1 MPADWKLLLA
11 FEAVARHGSF
21 SRAAQELNVQQPAMS
36 RRVAALETLLGTQ
49 LLHRAR
55 PALSMTSDGEIL
67 YRAVSGSLVQ
77 VQTALDQIESRA
89 QKSTVIVN
97 TTIGFASCF
106 LMKRLH
112 GFRDA
117 HPDIMIELVS
127 RDLNDSYQENKADV
141 IITFDE
147 PDHLP
152 GVDQHLIFGEQ
163 MIAVCAPSYLKAPF
177 QDRADLL
184 DHRLLHLTQGLH
196 GQDWVSYLGRPIG
209 DIGAPA
215 SSDRFTSFI
224 IYLQAV
230 LNGDGIALGWEHLL
244 DDHLASGS
252 LVRAAAHV
260 HRSDRGYFACLT
272 KRAHANTAAREFVD
286 WITFLATDQV
296 QSG

>member
-1 MPADWKLLLA
+1 MPANWKLLLA

-89 QKSTVIVN
+89 QKSIVIVN

-112 GFRDA
+112 GFRDT

-127 RDLNDSYQENKADV
+127 RDLNDGYQENKADV

-152 GVDQHLIFGEQ
+152 GVDQHLIFGER
-163 MIAVCAPSYLKAPF
+163 MIAVCAPGYLVAPL

-184 DHRLLHLTQGLH
+184 DHRLLHLTQGIH
-196 GQDWVSYLGRPIG
+196 GQDWAGYLGRAVG
-209 DIGAPA
+209 DLGVPT
-215 SSDRFTSFI
+215 SSERFTSFI

-244 DDHLASGS
+244 DNHLASGS
-252 LVRAAAHV
+252 LVRAANHV
-260 HRSDRGYFACLT
+260 HRSNRGYFACLT
-272 KRAHANTAAREFVD
+272 KRAQTNTAARDFVA
-286 WITFLATDQV
+286 WIASLATDQA
-296 QSG
+296 QPA

>member
-11 FEAVARHGSF
+11 FEAAARHGSF

-36 RRVAALETLLGTQ
+36 RRVAALEALLGTR
-49 LLHRAR
+49 LLHRTR
-55 PALSMTSDGEIL
+55 PALSLTSDGEVL

-77 VQTALDQIESRA
+77 VQTAMDQIENQA

-117 HPDIMIELVS
+117 YPDIMIELVS
-127 RDLNDSYQENKADV
+127 RDLNDSYHEAKADV

-152 GVDQHLIFGEQ
+152 GVAQHRIFGEQ
-163 MIAVCAPSYLKAPF
+163 MIAVCAPGYLKVPL

-184 DHRLLHLTQGLH
+184 HHRLLHLTQGIH
-196 GQDWVSYLGRPIG
+196 GQDWARYLERAAG
-209 DIGAPA
+209 DIRAP
-215 SSDRFTSFI
+215 SSADRFTSFI

-230 LNGDGIALGWEHLL
+230 LNGDGIALGWDHLL

-252 LVRAAAHV
+252 LIRAASHV
-260 HRSDRGYFACLT
+260 HSSSRGYFACLT
-272 KRAHANTAAREFVD
+272 KRAHANTAARDFVD
-286 WITFLATDQV
+286 WIASLAAEQA